1 MRRVPYPVTI
11 ITATDPTHAHTHPQK
26 PSQSQPAV
34 RGMTVSSFNTVTL
47 TPSPV
52 VSFNVKRPS
61 ETLSALLRTRRFLA
75 HLLAPNH
82 DAAALARDFS
92 RGNQRLAGFGEGVFG
107 FEFVEAGGSADGDGE
122 GEAVLPV
129 LRRWSGSQ
137 DSGEGRNDFPFI
149 FECQLHG
156 QQVEVHDHTVV
167 FGTVVRTLVGGSPGT
182 LDGRPGQA
190 SDLCLTY
197 ADTRFWEMGREI

>member
-1 MRRVPYPVTI
+1 
-11 ITATDPTHAHTHPQK
+11 
-26 PSQSQPAV
+26 
-34 RGMTVSSFNTVTL
+34 MTVSSFNTVTL

-107 FEFVEAGGSADGDGE
+107 FEFVEAGGSADDGDGEGE

-129 LRRWSGSQ
+129 LRRRRRSGSQ
-137 DSGEGRNDFPFI
+137 DSGEGRDDFPFI

>member
-1 MRRVPYPVTI
+1 
-11 ITATDPTHAHTHPQK
+11 
-26 PSQSQPAV
+26 
-34 RGMTVSSFNTVTL
+34 MTVSSFNTVTL

-61 ETLSALLRTRRFLA
+61 ETLSALLKTRRFLA
-75 HLLAPNH
+75 HLLSPNK

-92 RGNQRLAGFGEGVFG
+92 RGNQCLAGFGEGSGVFG
-107 FEFVEAGGSADGDGE
+107 FEFVEAEGSAEGEGEGDGE
-122 GEAVLPV
+122 ALLPV
-129 LRRWSGSQ
+129 LRRRKGRSGSQ
-137 DSGEGRNDFPFI
+137 AQDSGDEGRDDFPFI
-149 FECQLHG
+149 FECQLHD